1 MGAGSKTVNDIALGA
16 ETLNENR
23 NNKKQIIFIF
33 FRLQFIAKR

>member
-1 MGAGSKTVNDIALGA
+1 MGAGSKTAIDLTLGA
-16 ETLNENR
+16 ETLNESR